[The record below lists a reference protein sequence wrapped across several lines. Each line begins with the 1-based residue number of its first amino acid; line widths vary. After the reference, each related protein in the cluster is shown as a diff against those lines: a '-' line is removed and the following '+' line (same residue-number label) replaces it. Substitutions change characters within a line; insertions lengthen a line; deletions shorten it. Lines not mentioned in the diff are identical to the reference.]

1 MKTSNDECRIN
12 RFIDMKE
19 VYLAIVKFYRG
30 DGNQLKIWEETKG
43 VFSTKSKANI
53 FIESI
58 KDRYERV
65 DFIIKEI
72 ELDKELIDY

>member
-1 MKTSNDECRIN
+1 MKSK
-12 RFIDMKE
+12 F
-19 VYLAIVKFYRG
+19 VYAVKIIFYRG

-43 VFSTKSKANI
+43 IFTSKSKANI
-53 FIESI
+53 FVDNIRN
-58 KDRYERV
+58 RYERV

>member
-1 MKTSNDECRIN
+1 MK
-12 RFIDMKE
+12 K
-19 VYLAIVKFYRG
+19 VYVVVIIFYRG

-43 VFSTKSKANI
+43 IFTSKSKANI
-53 FIESI
+53 FIERI

-65 DFIIKEI
+65 DFITKEI

>member
-43 VFSTKSKANI
+43 IFSTKSKANI
-53 FIESI
+53 FVESI

-65 DFIIKEI
+65 DFITKEI